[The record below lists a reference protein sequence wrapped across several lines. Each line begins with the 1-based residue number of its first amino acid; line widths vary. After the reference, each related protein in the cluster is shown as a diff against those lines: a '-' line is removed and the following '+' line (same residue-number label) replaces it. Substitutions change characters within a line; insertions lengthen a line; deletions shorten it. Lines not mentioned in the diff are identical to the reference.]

1 MPGAEMGL
9 IPGSVPCKILSG
21 KALSRGRSNMNHT
34 GRGFSLIEVLVVIGI
49 MGILMIGSYPS
60 IRNTLE
66 TRALEST
73 ARDIQ
78 SSMQTAKFQ
87 AVTTKLDHRLRFDNS
102 QGPWTFVIERE
113 VTSGSWVRMP
123 RILPKTISSKLT
135 VTLTLPDVPAVK
147 TVVFDSV
154 GMVSNF
160 DTTKNTILL
169 QSPKLQ
175 TLRQPDRRT
184 IVFYNGGSVR
194 YIKSST

>member
-1 MPGAEMGL
+1 
-9 IPGSVPCKILSG
+9 
-21 KALSRGRSNMNHT
+21 MNHT